1 MRDGFAS
8 AQQEAAHYF
17 DIRFRHKKGISKLCL
32 SPWQGRR
39 DSNTQ
44 PAVLETAALPIEP
57 LPFVLNCNLQSR
69 TIYIIIY
76 LEMFVKKFLA
86 ICKKRGQVMIPT
98 ENIQNKYTRAQAQA
112 DYKEVSIYTDGACSG
127 NPGPGG
133 WGAVLIY
140 RGQEKEL
147 SGYYSESTNNRMELT
162 AALKALQALKV
173 PCRVKLYTDSAYLC
187 NGFNSGWTM
196 AWERNGW
203 INSKKKPVE
212 NQDLWMALVNETKMH
227 NVEWIKVKGHAD
239 NAYNNR
245 CDKLAT
251 DQIKRHKA
259 E

>member
-1 MRDGFAS
+1 
-8 AQQEAAHYF
+8 
-17 DIRFRHKKGISKLCL
+17 
-32 SPWQGRR
+32 
-39 DSNTQ
+39 
-44 PAVLETAALPIEP
+44 
-57 LPFVLNCNLQSR
+57 
-69 TIYIIIY
+69 
-76 LEMFVKKFLA
+76 MFVKKFLA

-112 DYKEVSIYTDGACSG
+112 DYKEVTIYTDGACSG

>member
-1 MRDGFAS
+1 M
-8 AQQEAAHYF
+8 
-17 DIRFRHKKGISKLCL
+17 
-32 SPWQGRR
+32 
-39 DSNTQ
+39 NVT
-44 PAVLETAALPIEP
+44 
-57 LPFVLNCNLQSR
+57 
-69 TIYIIIY
+69 
-76 LEMFVKKFLA
+76 
-86 ICKKRGQVMIPT
+86 
-98 ENIQNKYTRAQAQA
+98 
-112 DYKEVSIYTDGACSG
+112 IYTDGAARG

-133 WGAVLIY
+133 YGAVLEYIDPKN
-140 RGQEKEL
+140 QLHVKEL
-147 SGYYSESTNNRMELT
+147 SAGYRRTTNNRMELT